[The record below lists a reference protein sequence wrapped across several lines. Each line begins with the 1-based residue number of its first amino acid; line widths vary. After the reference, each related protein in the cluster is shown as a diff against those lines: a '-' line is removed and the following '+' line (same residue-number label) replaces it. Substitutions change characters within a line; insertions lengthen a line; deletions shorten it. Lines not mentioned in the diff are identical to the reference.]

1 MKNKRA
7 IILLLT
13 ANAVSG
19 FAQGLS
25 ILSIP
30 WYFVSVLDMSRFYGI
45 LFSVVTFCTLFWSL
59 YAGTMVDKYDRK
71 RIFQWINIIGFL
83 FMSVV
88 ALYGYANGEVPVIGL
103 CLAFAFT
110 VFVFNIHY
118 PSTYAFVQEITEK
131 GNYGKYNSL
140 LEIQGQATSAFA
152 GFAIAMFLV
161 DGGSHDSLRE
171 IIGVKWGELT
181 MWEIIAIDAIT
192 YLIAFVL
199 ISAMKYESVAKRE
212 PDTANLVDRFKN
224 GIKFLRKNPYLF
236 YFGIA
241 SYMLFVVLLVEAFF
255 LMQQYIHSYLNEGA
269 AVYGIAEIG
278 YTIGALFAGFA
289 IRRIFRNQHYVD
301 SIIVLM
307 AMSIL
312 GCWWVGIAQDVWIF
326 IAFSILIGLTNA
338 GTRIQRITYIFEKI
352 PNHLIGRSGSI
363 FNAINIISRVI
374 LIMLFSLAF
383 FQDEF
388 SNRGYVVC
396 GFFMLMFLI
405 PLMIHRKKIKELE
418 VVE

>member
-1 MKNKRA
+1 M
-7 IILLLT
+7 
-13 ANAVSG
+13 
-19 FAQGLS
+19 
-25 ILSIP
+25 
-30 WYFVSVLDMSRFYGI
+30 
-45 LFSVVTFCTLFWSL
+45 VTFCTLFWSL
-59 YAGTMVDKYDRK
+59 YAGTVVDKYDRK
-71 RIFQWINIIGFL
+71 KIFQWINMIGFL
-83 FMSVV
+83 FMGSVGM
-88 ALYGYANGEVPVIGL
+88 YGYVNGDIPVIGL

-110 VFVFNIHY
+110 IFVFNIHY

-152 GFAIAMFLV
+152 GFTIALFLV
-161 DGGSHDSLRE
+161 DGSTHDSLRE
-171 IIGVKWGELT
+171 IIGVQWGELT
-181 MWEIIAIDAIT
+181 MWQIIAIDAIT

-199 ISAMKYESVAKRE
+199 ISSMTYESIAKRT
-212 PDTANLVDRFKN
+212 PDTDNLLNRFKN

-278 YTIGALFAGFA
+278 YTVGALFAGFA
-289 IRRIFRNQHYVD
+289 IRRIFRKQHFVD
-301 SIIVLM
+301 SIIILL
-307 AMSIL
+307 SISVL
-312 GCWWVGIAQDVWIF
+312 GCWWVGVAEDVWIF
-326 IAFSILIGLTNA
+326 IAFSILLGLTNA

-363 FNAINIISRVI
+363 FNAINILSRVV
-374 LIMLFSLAF
+374 LITLFSIAF
-383 FQDEF
+383 FQDEH
-388 SNRGYVVC
+388 SNRGYIVC
-396 GFFMLMFLI
+396 GIFLLIFLI
-405 PLMIHRKKIKELE
+405 PLIIHRKKIKELK